1 MESSESNK
9 KPSII
14 IDNGSGFCKAGFGGE
29 KEPKTIFATSIG
41 YIKFSGCIG
50 FANPRAEYFIGKE
63 AEQKIGILKM
73 EHPIENGIITNWE
86 NIEKIWKHI
95 FNNELIVSPEEH
107 SVLLT
112 EVPFN
117 SNENREKVAQII
129 FEHFKVPRLYIDNQS
144 LFVANYYGKTTGIVL
159 DSGDSNSS
167 CVPIVKSFPISNAI
181 RYLNFSGRELTEF
194 MSKILAETGYQINTN
209 SKKKLILQIIKEKIC
224 YVALDYEA
232 ELKSLEPYDYDLPDG
247 NHIIIKDQRI
257 RCPETIFNPSIM
269 GKEGK
274 GIAEICNESIQ
285 NCDKNLEKELYNNII
300 LSGGNT
306 MYDGFP
312 ERLTKEM
319 KILASQSMK
328 DEINILASNDRN
340 LAAWKGASILST
352 TSLFDNKWITKK
364 EYEEKGPS
372 VVHK

>member
-1 MESSESNK
+1 MESSELNK
-9 KPSII
+9 KPNII

-29 KEPKTIFATSIG
+29 KEPKTIFATSLG
-41 YIKFSGCIG
+41 YPRKTCWSGPYQ
-50 FANPRAEYFIGKE
+50 NDNYFIGKE
-63 AEQKIGILKM
+63 AEQKIGVLNM
-73 EHPIENGIITNWE
+73 YYPIENGIITNWE
-86 NIEKIWKHI
+86 DMEKIWKHI
-95 FNNELIVSPEEH
+95 FNNELIISPEEH

-117 SNENREKVAQII
+117 SNENREKMAQIM

-194 MSKILAETGYQINTN
+194 MSKILAETGYQFNTN
-209 SKKKLILQIIKEKIC
+209 SKKKLLQKIKEKIC
-224 YVALDYEA
+224 YVAFDYEA
-232 ELKSLEPYDYDLPDG
+232 ELKCLEPYDYELPDG

-257 RCPETIFNPSIM
+257 RCPETLFNPSIM

-319 KILASQSMK
+319 KILAPQSMK
-328 DEINILASNDRN
+328 DEINILASDDRN

-372 VVHK
+372 VVHKK